1 MDRRHAL
8 SVMGL
13 FLATALALGLARL
26 NGGWF
31 FGTAEDRLPKPQAG
45 PVQDSDEARK
55 ILRTYFMAHYSEAS
69 CSAIYTDLTHDGVE
83 ELLVLTVENGRTGE
97 PAPLHGGTLDGD
109 SFTRAQVTV
118 LRAGAWGEVLPI
130 YDFVCGA
137 EHSQRGVLYLKKE
150 DGADYLVWYAPY
162 TASERGNFQLAQF
175 SLGQDGAVLDL
186 VREQIFF
193 PAGAG
198 DVQDGDADQ
207 TEILAFLAQAE
218 SLLERAEPVIVC
230 DVIHDPLTGT
240 DGPRRFAYL
249 DALFTSF

>member
-1 MDRRHAL
+1 M
-8 SVMGL
+8 
-13 FLATALALGLARL
+13 
-26 NGGWF
+26 
-31 FGTAEDRLPKPQAG
+31 
-45 PVQDSDEARK
+45 
-55 ILRTYFMAHYSEAS
+55 
-69 CSAIYTDLTHDGVE
+69 
-83 ELLVLTVENGRTGE
+83 
-97 PAPLHGGTLDGD
+97 
-109 SFTRAQVTV
+109 
-118 LRAGAWGEVLPI
+118 
-130 YDFVCGA
+130 
-137 EHSQRGVLYLKKE
+137 
-150 DGADYLVWYAPY
+150 WYAPY